1 VVDNH
6 SMKQKKQHHDSSLT
20 IGIDAR
26 LYGPLGRG
34 LGRYIEEV
42 IKRVVALDST
52 NKYVLFLSPRSFND
66 CYIEQANVQKV
77 IMSQRWYSLA
87 EQLAWPRL
95 IHRYHLDMLHVPHF
109 NAPLICPCP
118 LIITIHDLILTKFP
132 SRRASTL
139 APLLYWFKNLAY
151 RVVISRAV
159 KQAKMIIAVSE
170 FTKQDLVQ
178 QLNVSPEKIKVIY
191 NGLSTLPLNSP
202 YDFKADRDI
211 LLRYNIKTPYWLYV
225 GSAYPHKNL
234 EWLVQLFIKWSEQ
247 HTGYQLVLVG
257 EHDYFYERLIKFIVD
272 LSERQRVGDI
282 ICPGFVPDESLAALY
297 RQAAVYV
304 FPSRYEGFGLPPLEA
319 MSYGCPVLA
328 SDSSCLPEIL
338 GPAAVY
344 FKDNDMESALT
355 AMEKILRN
363 ENYRQRFIVL
373 GFEQIKKYNWDN
385 CAQETLKIYQQ
396 VLFHNVYK

>member
-1 VVDNH
+1 MVGDH
-6 SMKQKKQHHDSSLT
+6 YMKQKKQHRSTSLT

-26 LYGPLGRG
+26 LYGPSGRG

-42 IKRVVALDST
+42 TKRIVALDPT
-52 NKYVLFLSPRSFND
+52 NKYILFLSPRSFND
-66 CYIEQANVQKV
+66 CHIEQANVQKV
-77 IMSQRWYSLA
+77 IMPQRWYSLA
-87 EQLAWPRL
+87 EQLVWPRL
-95 IHRYHLDMLHVPHF
+95 IHYYHLDMLHVPHF

-118 LIITIHDLILTKFP
+118 LVITIHDLILTKFP
-132 SRRASTL
+132 SRRSSTL
-139 APLLYWFKNLAY
+139 SPLLYWFKNLAY
-151 RVVISRAV
+151 RIVISRAV
-159 KQAKMIIAVSE
+159 KQAKMIITVSE
-170 FTKQDLVQ
+170 FTKKDIVQ
-178 QLNVSPEKIKVIY
+178 QFNVPSEKIKVIY
-191 NGLSTLPLNSP
+191 NGLSTTSLSSP

-211 LLRYNIKTPYWLYV
+211 LLRYNIKAPYFLYV

-363 ENYRQRFIVL
+363 ENYRQRFIAL

>member
-1 VVDNH
+1 
-6 SMKQKKQHHDSSLT
+6 
-20 IGIDAR
+20 
-26 LYGPLGRG
+26 
-34 LGRYIEEV
+34 
-42 IKRVVALDST
+42 
-52 NKYVLFLSPRSFND
+52 
-66 CYIEQANVQKV
+66 
-77 IMSQRWYSLA
+77 MSQRWYSLA

-234 EWLVQLFIKWSEQ
+234 EWLVQLFIRWSKK
-247 HTGYQLVLVG
+247 HSGYQLVLVG

-272 LSERQRVGDI
+272 LSKRERVGDI

-363 ENYRQRFIVL
+363 ENYRQRFIAL